1 MKIVYVTSALP
12 YGSREPFLISEIT
25 QLSRTGCELIIV
37 PMRPQGEVV
46 HDDIRPFLEMTI
58 GAPLISREIVM
69 LAVREALSSPLR
81 TLRALRPLFRS
92 RNLRIF
98 IKNISVFP
106 KGLWLARHARQLHA
120 DHLHAHWA
128 STSSTMALI
137 AAEVSP
143 IPWSFT
149 AHRWDIRENNL
160 LQIKTA
166 KACFVRTISEK
177 GSRSVA
183 DLVGKSPSK
192 LQVVHVGIDVPE
204 SMQPW
209 ESRDPEAR
217 LKVIAVADFVEVKG
231 HKHLI
236 EAVRLLE
243 DRGHPI
249 ELDLAGDGPLRVA
262 VERHV
267 EEACLSGRVTFLG
280 TVPHPRLLRDL
291 RAHKWDVAVLPS
303 IVTEDAD
310 EGIPVSLMEAMG
322 AGVPVVST
330 RTGAIPELLGGGA
343 GRLVEGGDSVALADA
358 LAELARN
365 PVLREELA
373 NRGRRR
379 VLKEFNILSTASAL
393 ALRFEECAPRPT
405 LAYNTTSRDE
415 ALSPE

>member
-1 MKIVYVTSALP
+1 M
-12 YGSREPFLISEIT
+12 
-25 QLSRTGCELIIV
+25 
-37 PMRPQGEVV
+37 
-46 HDDIRPFLEMTI
+46 
-58 GAPLISREIVM
+58 
-69 LAVREALSSPLR
+69 
-81 TLRALRPLFRS
+81 
-92 RNLRIF
+92 
-98 IKNISVFP
+98 
-106 KGLWLARHARQLHA
+106 
-120 DHLHAHWA
+120 
-128 STSSTMALI
+128 
-137 AAEVSP
+137 
-143 IPWSFT
+143 
-149 AHRWDIRENNL
+149 
-160 LQIKTA
+160 
-166 KACFVRTISEK
+166 
-177 GSRSVA
+177 
-183 DLVGKSPSK
+183 
-192 LQVVHVGIDVPE
+192 
-204 SMQPW
+204 
-209 ESRDPEAR
+209 
-217 LKVIAVADFVEVKG
+217 IAVADFVEVKG

-291 RAHKWDVAVLPS
+291 RAHKWDLAVLPS